1 MTIFLSDGL
10 MKIKVFILRLIIA
23 YLCVSNVP
31 AGADNILS
39 EEKLRQALK
48 EKIESRL
55 KQSIYDNVLT
65 AVMISGINK
74 KVFYSRNENI
84 PCSTASA
91 IKIFPAAV
99 ALERLGPNYRFN
111 TPIWICGEV
120 NNGTLTGNI
129 YIEGHGDPLI
139 TTHDLFVAAGALK
152 VHGINKVLGDVIYD
166 ISFFDE
172 DKNVYYPNARN
183 LYAPSCAL
191 SVNYGSIDI
200 ELDETVKPPVLHLVP
215 ETTYAKLDYRIQV
228 VRSKKPGRP
237 KMTYREYPWGDQYH
251 IYGKISDWDKRYH
264 YLYLGVS
271 RPGLYAATLFK
282 EACVKQGIEVT
293 GSVKKNRVPESAKML
308 TTVTSGPL
316 LESIKVLNQKSKN
329 IVTEMVNKHLG
340 AIFVSVPG
348 TREKGLSII
357 RQYCIDEIGLPKNEL
372 HFQDVS
378 GLSAKT
384 RLSANNFVRALNFF
398 YHRTKLKDDFL
409 VTLNRLS
416 YRAGKHRLDFYI
428 KTGTLSVNGVNSTVG
443 YIMLSKKVVFSFAI
457 LANRKFRGIMTY
469 SGTLTQPILQAI
481 IEGFGETIN
490 R

>member
-1 MTIFLSDGL
+1 
-10 MKIKVFILRLIIA
+10 MKIKVFILKVIIV
-23 YLCVSNVP
+23 YHCVFNVP
-31 AGADNILS
+31 IDADALLS
-39 EEKLRQALK
+39 EEKLKQALK

-55 KQSIYDNVLT
+55 KESIYDNVRT
-65 AVMISGINK
+65 AVMISGVNK

-99 ALERLGPNYRFN
+99 ALDRLGPNYRFN
-111 TPIWICGEV
+111 TPVWICGGI

-129 YIEGHGDPLI
+129 YIEGRGDPLI
-139 TTHDLFVAAGALK
+139 TTPDLFAAAGALK

-172 DKNVYYPNARN
+172 EKNVFYPNARN
-183 LYAPSCAL
+183 LYTPPCAL

-200 ELDETVKPPVLHLVP
+200 ELDETMKPPALRLVP
-215 ETTYAKLDYRIQV
+215 DTAYAALDYRIQV
-228 VRSKKPGRP
+228 VVRSKNPGRP
-237 KMTYREYPWGDQYH
+237 EMTYSEHFWGDQYR
-251 IYGKISDWDKRYH
+251 IYGKITDWDKRYH

-282 EACVKQGIEVT
+282 EACVKQGVEIT
-293 GSVKKNRVPESAKML
+293 GSVKKDRVPESAEML
-308 TTVTSGPL
+308 IAVTSGPL

-329 IVTEMVNKHLG
+329 IVTEMVNKYLG
-340 AIFVSVPG
+340 AVFVSVPG

-372 HFQDVS
+372 FFEDVS

-384 RLSANNFVRALNFF
+384 RLSAKNFVRALNFF
-398 YHRTKLKDDFL
+398 YHRTELKDDFL
-409 VTLNRLS
+409 ATLNRLS
-416 YRAGKHRLDFYI
+416 HRAGKVRLDIYI
-428 KTGTLSVNGVNSTVG
+428 KTGTLSVSGVNSTVG
-443 YIMLSKKVVFSFAI
+443 YIMLSKKDVFSFAI
-457 LANRKFRGIMTY
+457 LANRKFRGTMTY

-481 IEGFGETIN
+481 IEAFGETIN